1 MSNHSSLLK
10 KTVKRNGVVLEG
22 EGSFRIYIHQCKP
35 SDVRIDYIKPI
46 TLKKTIH
53 ERIKAINIALN
64 IPNGANMTFD
74 ELRKEVEKIMLEN
87 GNAEKINVKVPAG
100 AEIEKEPTP
109 EGQIGGE
116 I

>member
-1 MSNHSSLLK
+1 MNNSSLLK
-10 KTVKRNGVVLEG
+10 KTVKRNGIVLEG
-22 EGSFRIYIHQCKP
+22 EGSFRIYIHQCRP

-74 ELRKEVEKIMLEN
+74 GLRKEVE
-87 GNAEKINVKVPAG
+87 NVTAG
-100 AEIEKEPTP
+100 AEIKKEPTP
-109 EGQIGGE
+109 EGQIGGG